1 MILDSFSRGHPLRI
15 VVGITMLAILL
26 AGSAG
31 AVINPGFES
40 GTSPWVLAPPGDTLT
55 TASPGFVG
63 INAVKLVLNSGATN
77 IQFYQRGIILEPN
90 TPYRLSFAAYSTTG
104 HDMTVR
110 LIQHVS
116 PYAPYAPSFPVNL
129 GTNWHTFTTEFT
141 TNSLAITNNGRLQF
155 LFGSY
160 AKAGDT
166 YYIDDI

>member
-40 GTSPWVLAPPGDTLT
+40 GTSPWVLAPPGNTLT

-77 IQFYQRGIILEPN
+77 IQLYQKGIILEPN

-104 HDMTVR
+104 HDMTVK
-110 LIQHVS
+110 LFNHYDSNTV
-116 PYAPYAPSFPVNL
+116 YAPPFTVNL
-129 GTNWHTFTTEFT
+129 GTNWHTFTNEFT
-141 TNSLAITNNGRLQF
+141 T
-155 LFGSY
+155 
-160 AKAGDT
+160 
-166 YYIDDI
+166 